1 MPTSVP
7 PESPTPMP
15 GTSTP
20 TVSVLMSV
28 YRNTRA
34 DELTAALDSLLQ
46 QTHRADEI
54 LIVEDGPLTPELY
67 EALEQHCREHPT
79 SRRLPLPVNQGLGP
93 ALQAG
98 LETIETDFVARL
110 DSDDIAAPER
120 FARQLACFTT
130 GQNLDVVGSAV
141 SEFYHHPGDTNNV
154 RALPETHEA
163 IQRYAK
169 INNPI
174 NHPSVMMRV
183 SAVKAVGGYQNVHF
197 MEDYDLFARLLAH
210 GYRFYNIPEPLTFFR
225 VSDDQFRRRTSAGM
239 WTAER
244 QLQRNLVT
252 YGLVSYPRS
261 VGNFIIRMSYRKI
274 PHGLLKRVYSLLFH
288 RSSQ

>member
-7 PESPTPMP
+7 PESATPMP
-15 GTSTP
+15 GASTP

-46 QTHRADEI
+46 QTRRADEI

-67 EALEQHCREHPT
+67 EVLEQHCREHPT

-130 GQNLDVVGSAV
+130 GQNLDVV
-141 SEFYHHPGDTNNV
+141 
-154 RALPETHEA
+154 
-163 IQRYAK
+163 RYRK
-169 INNPI
+169 PTKRF
-174 NHPSVMMRV
+174 SVTP
-183 SAVKAVGGYQNVHF
+183 
-197 MEDYDLFARLLAH
+197 RL
-210 GYRFYNIPEPLTFFR
+210 
-225 VSDDQFRRRTSAGM
+225 
-239 WTAER
+239 
-244 QLQRNLVT
+244 
-252 YGLVSYPRS
+252 
-261 VGNFIIRMSYRKI
+261 IIR
-274 PHGLLKRVYSLLFH
+274 
-288 RSSQ
+288 